1 MYSADWTKDYELL
14 VSQDYIKAANPI
26 IGITGN
32 FEEKKCSIAQGYY
45 KSIIEAGMVPLII
58 PPLTNAQQIVSVLSV
73 VDGLL
78 LSGGGDVNPLL
89 VGQEPIPALH
99 SINPQRDAYELLLI
113 RMAYDKQIPML
124 GICRG
129 IQLINI
135 ALGGTIYQDLGVEY
149 PSPEVLIKHSQD
161 LERGFPS
168 HSVSIDTKTKLYSI
182 FKSERLNVNS
192 FHHQAVSDV
201 SDKLQVSARSRDG
214 VIEAIESTEYKSI
227 IGVQWHPEC
236 FIEENDVSMIPLFG
250 WLHDEA
256 ASFAEAKKLHKS
268 ILTLDSHCD
277 TPMFFDKGVNFR
289 HRDDLLCV
297 DSHKMSEGMLDASI
311 MVAYLPQGERTEAG
325 LQQASLQA
333 KETLSRLEAMIHD
346 CPSFSIART
355 PDELYSLKKKNKH
368 AVMMGIENGY
378 AIGSDLSLIRYFRSR
393 GVVYLTLCHNGDN
406 DICDSAR
413 GNGEHGGVSEFG
425 RKVIKEMNR
434 TGMMV
439 DLSHASERSFYD
451 ALDLSVNPVVCSH
464 SSSKKLCNHPRNLSD
479 EQLRALSDAGGVA
492 QVTLYHGFLSSDGE
506 ATVFDALRHLNH
518 MVEVAGI
525 DHVGIG
531 TDFDGDGG
539 VRGCASAAELIN
551 FTRLLISHG
560 YSSEDL
566 EKIWGG
572 NFLRVM
578 RQCQDSSETKKKNI
592 SIIK

>member
-1 MYSADWTKDYELL
+1 MYSASWTKGYEFL
-14 VSQDYIKAANPI
+14 VSQDNKRAVNPI

-32 FEEKKCSIAQGYY
+32 FEDKKCSIAQGYFR
-45 KSIIEAGMVPLII
+45 SVLEAGMVPLII
-58 PPLTNAQQIVSVLSV
+58 PPLTDAQQVLSVLSV

-89 VGQEPIPALH
+89 VGQEPIPSLH

-113 RMAYDKQIPML
+113 RLAYDRQIPML

-129 IQLINI
+129 IQLLNI
-135 ALGGTIYQDLGVEY
+135 ALGGNIYQDLGDEY
-149 PSPEVLIKHSQD
+149 PNSKVLIKHCQD

-168 HSVSIDTKTKLYSI
+168 HSVSVDTKTTLYSI
-182 FKSERLNVNS
+182 FKSEHLYVNS

-201 SDKLQVSARSRDG
+201 SDKLMVSARSKDG
-214 VIEAIESTEYKSI
+214 VVEAVESTEFKSI

-236 FIEENDVSMIPLFG
+236 FIEEGDRAMMPLFG
-250 WLHDEA
+250 WLRNEA
-256 ASFAEAKKLHKS
+256 ASFSAAKALHKS

-277 TPMFFDKGVNFR
+277 TPMFFDKGINFR

-311 MVAYLPQGERTEAG
+311 MVAYLPQGERTEEG
-325 LQQASLQA
+325 LKQAVVQA
-333 KETLSRLEAMIHD
+333 KDTLSRLENMITD
-346 CPSFSIART
+346 CPDFSIART
-355 PDELYSLKKKNKH
+355 PDELYSLKKENKH

-378 AIGSDLSLIRYFRSR
+378 AIGNDISLIEYFRSR

-413 GNGEHGGVSEFG
+413 GNNEHGGVSEFG
-425 RKVIKEMNR
+425 KNVIKEMNR

-439 DLSHASERSFYD
+439 DLSHASEKSFYD
-451 ALDLSVNPVVCSH
+451 ALELSSNPIVCSH
-464 SSSKKLCNHPRNLSD
+464 SSSKKLCDHPRNLSD
-479 EQLRALSDAGGVA
+479 EQLRALADSGGVA
-492 QVTLYHGFLSSDGE
+492 QVTFYHGFLSSQGE
-506 ATVFDALRHLNH
+506 ATVLDALYHLNH

-539 VRGCASAAELIN
+539 IRGCASAAELIN
-551 FTRLLISHG
+551 FTRLLISQG
-560 YSSEDL
+560 YSSEDI

-578 RQCQDSSETKKKNI
+578 RQCQQRSGF
-592 SIIK
+592 